1 MKMMKKYVLGLL
13 VATGLSGPALAQ
25 SAAGA
30 AGAAAVQPAAAARLP
45 DADPA
50 MWVVRDEDTTL
61 YLFGTFHLMDG
72 KADWF
77 NDEVKEAFD
86 RSQELVVEVD
96 LPEDQAALAAQFQPL
111 IVKYGPDPE
120 RRSLKDLLSAEEY
133 KTLYEALSP
142 MGVPA
147 GAFDPMRPWFA
158 SFMLTGAMGQKL
170 GLSQEHGA
178 EFILER
184 AARQRNMTI
193 GQVETIEGQIE
204 MLSSAP
210 HDQQLAQLKEALGDM
225 DAMSGMLPRMLTVW
239 NSGDAE
245 GLDRVMNEG
254 LGDNPELR
262 RTLLGARNEKWA
274 EWIDERMD
282 RPGTVFMAVGAG
294 HLSGDDSVQSF
305 LRKRG
310 IQSARVPAAGG
321 GTAAGGAAGGGA
333 AGGSTYPVCRSRTQ
347 DRCIQRG
354 GR

>member
-1 MKMMKKYVLGLL
+1 MKMMKKYVLGLM

-25 SAAGA
+25 PG
-30 AGAAAVQPAAAARLP
+30 AAARLP

-50 MWVVRDEDTTL
+50 IWVVRDADTTV

-77 NDEVKEAFD
+77 NEEVKEAFD

-111 IVKYGPDPE
+111 IVKYGPDPQ

-133 KTLYEALSP
+133 KTLYDALTP
-142 MGVPA
+142 LGVPA
-147 GAFDPMRPWFA
+147 GAFDPMQPWFA

-184 AARQRNMTI
+184 AARERNMPV
-193 GQVETIEGQIE
+193 GQVETIESQIQ
-204 MLSSAP
+204 MLSSSP

-225 DAMSGMLPRMLTVW
+225 DAISGMLPRMLSVW

-262 RTLLGARNEKWA
+262 RALLGARNEKWA

-294 HLSGDDSVQSF
+294 HLAGPDSVQSF

-310 IQSARVPAAGG
+310 IQSSRVPAAGG
-321 GTAAGGAAGGGA
+321 AGGAAAGSPRAGAAA